1 VSAEISHGDLPRGR
15 ELWGRHSYAVST
27 VLPMAVKPS
36 SAPVGLARKEGEAM
50 SLTSDTLVQ
59 CFFFFRFFLSANGAV
74 V

>member
-1 VSAEISHGDLPRGR
+1 MLRRPSVGTG
-15 ELWGRHSYAVST
+15 T
-27 VLPMAVKPS
+27 VGESNVLLFVECRTQRKRT

-59 CFFFFRFFLSANGAV
+59 CFFFFCFFLSANGAV